1 MARSPNPGAA
11 FSSAVVLCSF
21 LCLHAVAIPQS
32 ATTTSSTA
40 IPSTSNSSNATQIV
54 SIDGPINSTLEATAW
69 ALIVRPEYLHISNG
83 VYTKKT
89 STHILFTSLATLP
102 DLCFETYQ

>member
-1 MARSPNPGAA
+1 MARKPNPGAA
-11 FSSAVVLCSF
+11 FFSTVVLWSF
-21 LCLHAVAIPQS
+21 VCLHAVAIPQS

-40 IPSTSNSSNATQIV
+40 APSTSNSSNATQIV

-69 ALIVRPEYLHISNG
+69 ALIVRPEYLHVANG

-89 STHILFTSLATLP
+89 STHTLFTSLATLP
-102 DLCFETYQ
+102 DLCFEMYQ